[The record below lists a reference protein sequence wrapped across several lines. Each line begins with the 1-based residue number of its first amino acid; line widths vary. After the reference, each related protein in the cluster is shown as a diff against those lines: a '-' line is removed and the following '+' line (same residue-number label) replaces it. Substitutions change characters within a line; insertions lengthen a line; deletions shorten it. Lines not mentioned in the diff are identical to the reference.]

1 MADLFV
7 TEYTFS
13 LAVTP
18 ANHSHTLAPEK
29 AQAIPDTFGRIY
41 DTISVQL
48 DLFAVSS
55 KTWRGMLLWDSMR
68 FTKTYELWA
77 TQLRQ
82 DCLQRQKLGHLIRE
96 KDCSSWPTP
105 QAFQNRGPLKTEFV
119 DEKFVSYHGKERYGA
134 NIVDAVRVIEG
145 KNWMTPRACD
155 HNGQPDLDNPNT
167 TGKSR
172 GQLNPAWV
180 EQLMNLPRGWT
191 NFDFWATESS
201 QIQQKKQSG
210 ICLRKQE

>member
-1 MADLFV
+1 V

-119 DEKFVSYHGKERYGA
+119 DELRFLGNGIVPDTAEKAIRY
-134 NIVDAVRVIEG
+134 
-145 KNWMTPRACD
+145 
-155 HNGQPDLDNPNT
+155 L
-167 TGKSR
+167 
-172 GQLNPAWV
+172 
-180 EQLMNLPRGWT
+180 
-191 NFDFWATESS
+191 F
-201 QIQQKKQSG
+201 KKAG
-210 ICLRKQE
+210 VNNEWLH